1 MEEQVYSYL
10 ITKHIGKDNLIKNVD
25 LRKKFNIQSDKAMR
39 KVIQN
44 IRENEKYYLIVG
56 SISGRTGGFFI
67 CQTEEEIDETINNIR
82 HRANQM
88 HRMCHILEW
97 KKEKTLNE

>member
-25 LRKKFNIQSDKAMR
+25 LRKKFNIHSDKAMR

-44 IRENEKYYLIVG
+44 IREKEKYYLIVG

>member
-10 ITKHIGKDNLIKNVD
+10 ITKHVGKNNLIKNID
-25 LRKKFNIQSDKAMR
+25 LRKKFNINSDKAMR

-44 IRENEKYYLIVG
+44 IRENKEYFLVVG

-67 CQTEEEIDETINNIR
+67 CQTEEEINETINNIK

-88 HRMCHILEW
+88 HRMCYVLEW
-97 KKEKTLNE
+97 KKEKVLHE

>member
-10 ITKHIGKDNLIKNVD
+10 ITKHIGKDNLIKNED
-25 LRKKFNIQSDKAMR
+25 LRKKFNIHSDKAMR